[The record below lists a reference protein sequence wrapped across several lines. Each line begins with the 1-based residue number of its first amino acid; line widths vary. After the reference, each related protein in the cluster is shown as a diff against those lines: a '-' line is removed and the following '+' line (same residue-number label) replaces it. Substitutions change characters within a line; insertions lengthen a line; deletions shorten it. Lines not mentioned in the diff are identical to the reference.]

1 MIYLEK
7 IIIITITKIKG
18 KFRTQYSSAVMK
30 ALHFHAVKPGS
41 HLTLTTATSVPVV
54 LILTLPSFG
63 KTIITAIQSPI
74 MKCNVFC
81 FI

>member
-7 IIIITITKIKG
+7 IIIITITKIKC

-30 ALHFHAVKPGS
+30 ALHFHAVMPGS

-63 KTIITAIQSPI
+63 KTITAIQPPI
-74 MKCNVFC
+74 MKYSVLC